1 MKTRRSET
9 PLPPSLNRIENRSH
23 PSRYY
28 YRNDMPPPLQGY
40 PFVRG
45 DALFT
50 FEVVGE
56 SHHQEALAR
65 IVGGRREAPIYFRVM
80 AVLTPE
86 PDNPFDPNAIA
97 VRVDGE
103 TIAYIKRQENVMFRR
118 PERGGRAGRRSVSG

>member
-1 MKTRRSET
+1 
-9 PLPPSLNRIENRSH
+9 
-23 PSRYY
+23 
-28 YRNDMPPPLQGY
+28 MPPPLQGY

-56 SHHQEALAR
+56 LHHQEALAR
-65 IVGGRREAPIYFRVM
+65 IVGGRREAPDLFSRDGG
-80 AVLTPE
+80 ADAE

-103 TIAYIKRQENVMFRR
+103 TIAYIKRQENVSFAR
-118 PERGGRAGRRSVSG
+118 P